1 MVADIEISAKSQ
13 SILANVGFPW
23 AFHTARDIA
32 GTPDVKPGCMVTS
45 TGETAD
51 TYNVTNPDGADDI
64 MAGVALRNPE
74 HDIDTVY
81 TQYDEFELALVGG
94 GHLVWGRLEDSSVGK
109 FGTKLNGLA
118 ASLGRV
124 DNITEAAVIEACAI
138 QYIETATIA
147 AEQPVLMILI
157 PG

>member
-1 MVADIEISAKSQ
+1 MVADIAISAKTQ
-13 SILANVGFPW
+13 QILANTGFPW

-32 GTPDVKPGCMVTS
+32 ATPDVAPGCMCTS

-51 TYNVTNPDGADDI
+51 TYNVTCPDAADDI
-64 MAGVALRNPE
+64 MAGVAMRNPE
-74 HDIDTVY
+74 HDIDTIY
-81 TQYDEFELALVGG
+81 TRYDEFELALVGG
-94 GHLVWGRLEDSSVGK
+94 GHLVWGRLEDGSVGK

-124 DNITEAAVIEACAI
+124 DNITEAALIEQCAI
-138 QYIETATIA
+138 QYIETATYA
-147 AEQPVLMILI
+147 GEQPVLMILI